1 MNDPKARREYST
13 GEVGEIVR
21 IALERQGSEGRISHD
36 ELLETAREIGV
47 AAEDIEEAVAE
58 EARIREAR
66 AAVEAR
72 QKLAR
77 QWFVADLVAFVVVN
91 GAIYVVDRA
100 VSGGRWFVFPLILWS
115 IVLAIHAVF
124 LVFAKEDD
132 EAKRLEEARGRSRA
146 RIDAAFGAATSSPGA
161 RRPRVERSAPPLPP
175 DDDVDGLS
183 PPAQSRERD

>member
-1 MNDPKARREYST
+1 MNDPKVRREYST

-47 AAEDIEEAVAE
+47 TAEDIEEAVAE

-66 AAVEAR
+66 AAIEAR
-72 QKLAR
+72 RKLAQ
-77 QWFVADLVAFVVVN
+77 QWFVADLVAYVVIN
-91 GAIYVVDRA
+91 GAIVIVDRA
-100 VSGGRWFVFPLILWS
+100 VSGGRWFVFPLIIWG

-124 LVFAKEDD
+124 MVFAKQGD
-132 EAKRLEEARGRSRA
+132 EAQRLEETRGRSRA

-161 RRPRVERSAPPLPP
+161 RRPRAGRSVPPLPP
-175 DDDVDGLS
+175 DDDGDSAS
-183 PPAQSRERD
+183 PAVRDRERD